1 MPDGTPVPA
10 LQLLGTGAVYDPM
23 RSTFAVWVE
32 RWLND
37 IGINNKVGQLFSPTS
52 DADLDMWILGWSLA
66 LYSGCMDSFFHARFG
81 EAVSGDLN
89 FGGYSNAEFDLL
101 ATQFQE
107 ETDLVEAQLLVRD
120 MQSFLAE
127 DLPYITL
134 FSTTIS
140 DVFRPSWV
148 KFPYTNILDGIQG
161 SSGLQRRVLIQ

>member
-1 MPDGTPVPA
+1 MLGDTLVPA
-10 LQLLGTGAVYDPM
+10 LQLLGTGAGYAPM
-23 RSTFAVWVE
+23 RSTFVVWVE
-32 RWLND
+32 RWFND
-37 IGINNKVGQLFSPTS
+37 IGIPEKADLIGFNNMVGQLISTTS

-66 LYSGCMDSFFHARFG
+66 LYSGWMDSFFHARFG
-81 EAVSGDLN
+81 EAGSGGLN

-148 KFPYTNILDGIQG
+148 KFPYTNILDGI
-161 SSGLQRRVLIQ
+161 

>member
-1 MPDGTPVPA
+1 MLGDTPVPA
-10 LQLLGTGAVYDPM
+10 LQLLGTGAGYAPM
-23 RSTFAVWVE
+23 RSTFVVWVE
-32 RWLND
+32 RWFND
-37 IGINNKVGQLFSPTS
+37 IGIPEKADLIGFNNMVGQLISTTS
-52 DADLDMWILGWSLA
+52 DADLDMWILGRSLA
-66 LYSGCMDSFFHARFG
+66 LYSGWMDSFFHARFG

-148 KFPYTNILDGIQG
+148 KFPYTNILDGI
-161 SSGLQRRVLIQ
+161 